1 MPKTYLIFIIFSLFY
16 QILNA
21 EEIYG
26 VPRVIDGDTI
36 QINSKKI
43 RLEGIDA
50 PEIKQMCKKPFLKIS
65 VIIGFVFNKDYS
77 CGIISKQ
84 KLREKIGESNIKCI
98 SSLKDRYKRYLAT
111 CYKKNINLNRWLV
124 SNGFAVAYKKY
135 SKKYVRDE
143 VYAKENKLGL
153 WKGSF
158 LRPEK
163 WRKLN

>member
-1 MPKTYLIFIIFSLFY
+1 MAKTYLIFIIFSFFY

-26 VPRVIDGDTI
+26 VPRVIVGDTI

-84 KLREKIGESNIKCI
+84 KLREKIGESKIKCI

-135 SKKYVRDE
+135 SKKYIRDE